1 MALKVVDQ
9 LLLARMLIALNVLTN
24 DFESDPNGDSLPLKM
39 KVRVTARRFKPEV
52 LALKHGISNQLGVI
66 IRSND
71 EPELQWIE
79 LWGLSNRMRPE
90 LGLPV
95 NILMLNGR
103 IKVHH
108 PLPIIH
114 LFCCLH
120 LAHLLLLLILPIVHE
135 QIGLLVVSS
144 EVLQLDL
151 WRVVHDLLG
160 LSLEVGIV
168 LIEELADLGDL
179 GGRQVPAQ

>member
-9 LLLARMLIALNVLTN
+9 LLLTRMLIALNVLTN

-39 KVRVTARRFKPEV
+39 KVRVTARCFKPEV
-52 LALKHGISNQLGVI
+52 LALKHGIPNQLGVI

-71 EPELQWIE
+71 EPELEWIK
-79 LWGLSNRMRPE
+79 LWGLGNRMRPE
-90 LGLPV
+90 LGLAV

-114 LFCCLH
+114 LFRCLH
-120 LAHLLLLLILPIVHE
+120 LAHLLLILLVLPIVHQ
-135 QIGLLVVSS
+135 QIGLLVVSG

-160 LSLEVGIV
+160 LGLEVGVV
-168 LIEELADLGDL
+168 LVQELADLGDL
-179 GGRQVPAQ
+179 RGR